1 MNSLILRRPPRPARP
16 RAQQALGPY
25 EQKVGADGEQGRENR
40 PGYVHGREVS
50 GYAVEDQVPKPPG
63 PDVGA
68 DDRYAYD
75 RDDGYAPARHDHRR
89 RPRPRRRRGRT
100 ARG

>member
-16 RAQQALGPY
+16 RAQQAFRPD

-40 PGYVHGREVS
+40 PGYVHGRKVA
-50 GYAVEDQVPKPPG
+50 GYAVEDQVPEPPG

-68 DDRYAYD
+68 DDRDTYD
-75 RDDGYAPARHDHRR
+75 RNDGYAHAGHDQRE
-89 RPRPRRRRGRT
+89 RPRQRDPPD
-100 ARG
+100 AP

>member
-75 RDDGYAPARHDHRR
+75 RDDGKAQAGPD
-89 RPRPRRRRGRT
+89 PRRRRRRQAAPGR
-100 ARG
+100 A